1 MKRKKCA
8 LGALAIGSIISALAS
23 AIGTGV
29 SIYSNKKN
37 AERQIAN
44 QNEAQNQQNAIQ
56 QQQNIQANLS
66 NRDYIADYQNK
77 IIIPT
82 QNTSQMRCGGK
93 RKVLGG
99 INAKR
104 DANKEYFDRIQMY
117 KLGGYLMRQFRF
129 VGYLF
134 SL

>member
-8 LGALAIGSIISALAS
+8 LGAMAIAEIVSALAS
-23 AIGTGV
+23 AIGTGA

-117 KLGGYLMRQFRF
+117 KLGGYLM
-129 VGYLF
+129 Y
-134 SL
+134 

>member
-44 QNEAQNQQNAIQ
+44 QTEAQNQQNAIQ

-82 QNTSQMRCGGK
+82 KNTSQMRCGGK

-117 KLGGYLMRQFRF
+117 KLGGYLMR
-129 VGYLF
+129 
-134 SL
+134 

>member
-117 KLGGYLMRQFRF
+117 KFGGYLMR
-129 VGYLF
+129 
-134 SL
+134 

>member
-8 LGALAIGSIISALAS
+8 LGAMAIAGIVSALAS

-29 SIYSNKKN
+29 NIYSNKKN

-117 KLGGYLMRQFRF
+117 KLGGYLMH
-129 VGYLF
+129 
-134 SL
+134 

>member
-1 MKRKKCA
+1 MKRKKCV
-8 LGALAIGSIISALAS
+8 LGAMAIAGIVSALAS
-23 AIGTGV
+23 AIGTAA
-29 SIYSNKKN
+29 SIHANKKN
-37 AERQIAN
+37 VERQIAN
-44 QNEAQNQQNAIQ
+44 QNKAQNQQNAIQ
-56 QQQNIQANLS
+56 QQQNIQTNLS

-117 KLGGYLMRQFRF
+117 KLGGYLMR
-129 VGYLF
+129 
-134 SL
+134 

>member
-29 SIYSNKKN
+29 SIYSNKKT

-93 RKVLGG
+93 IKVLGG
-99 INAKR
+99 IDAKR

-117 KLGGYLMRQFRF
+117 KLGGYLMR
-129 VGYLF
+129 
-134 SL
+134 

>member
-8 LGALAIGSIISALAS
+8 LGAMAIAGIVSALAS

-37 AERQIAN
+37 VERQIAN
-44 QNEAQNQQNAIQ
+44 QNEAQNQQNVIQ

-117 KLGGYLMRQFRF
+117 KLGGYLMR
-129 VGYLF
+129 
-134 SL
+134 

>member
-44 QNEAQNQQNAIQ
+44 QTEAQNQQNAIQ

-66 NRDYIADYQNK
+66 NHDYIADYQNK

-104 DANKEYFDRIQMY
+104 DTNKEYFDRIQMY
-117 KLGGYLMRQFRF
+117 KLGGCLMR
-129 VGYLF
+129 
-134 SL
+134 

>member
-37 AERQIAN
+37 AERQIKN

-117 KLGGYLMRQFRF
+117 KLGGYLMR
-129 VGYLF
+129 
-134 SL
+134 

>member
-37 AERQIAN
+37 AKRQIAN

-117 KLGGYLMRQFRF
+117 KLGGYLMR
-129 VGYLF
+129 
-134 SL
+134 

>member
-8 LGALAIGSIISALAS
+8 LGAMAIAGIVSALAS
-23 AIGTGV
+23 AIGTGA

-56 QQQNIQANLS
+56 QQQNIQTNLD

-117 KLGGYLMRQFRF
+117 KLGGYLMH
-129 VGYLF
+129 
-134 SL
+134 

>member
-8 LGALAIGSIISALAS
+8 LGAMAIAGIVSALAS

-56 QQQNIQANLS
+56 QQQNIQANLN

-117 KLGGYLMRQFRF
+117 KLGGYLMR
-129 VGYLF
+129 
-134 SL
+134 

>member
-44 QNEAQNQQNAIQ
+44 QTEAQNQQNAIQ

-104 DANKEYFDRIQMY
+104 DANKKYFDRIQMY
-117 KLGGYLMRQFRF
+117 KLGGYLMR
-129 VGYLF
+129 
-134 SL
+134 

>member
-8 LGALAIGSIISALAS
+8 LGAMAIAGIVSALAS

-56 QQQNIQANLS
+56 QQQNIQTNLD

-93 RKVLGG
+93 RKVFGG

-117 KLGGYLMRQFRF
+117 KLGGYLMR
-129 VGYLF
+129 
-134 SL
+134 

>member
-8 LGALAIGSIISALAS
+8 LGAAAIASIIGAVVSAV
-23 AIGTGV
+23 GTGA

-66 NRDYIADYQNK
+66 NRDYITDYQNK
-77 IIIPT
+77 ITIPT

-93 RKVLGG
+93 RKVFGG

-104 DANKEYFDRIQMY
+104 DATKEYFDRIQMY
-117 KLGGYLMRQFRF
+117 KLGGCLMR
-129 VGYLF
+129 
-134 SL
+134 

>member
-8 LGALAIGSIISALAS
+8 LGALAIGSIISALVS

-104 DANKEYFDRIQMY
+104 DVNKEYFDRIQMY
-117 KLGGYLMRQFRF
+117 KLGGYLMR
-129 VGYLF
+129 
-134 SL
+134 

>member
-1 MKRKKCA
+1 MKRKKCV

-44 QNEAQNQQNAIQ
+44 QNKAQNQQNAIQ

-104 DANKEYFDRIQMY
+104 DANEEYFDRIQMY
-117 KLGGYLMRQFRF
+117 KLGGYLMR
-129 VGYLF
+129 
-134 SL
+134 

>member
-8 LGALAIGSIISALAS
+8 LGAMAIAGIVSALAS
-23 AIGTGV
+23 AIGTGA

-117 KLGGYLMRQFRF
+117 KLGGYLM
-129 VGYLF
+129 Y
-134 SL
+134 

>member
-82 QNTSQMRCGGK
+82 QNTSRMRCGGK

-117 KLGGYLMRQFRF
+117 KLGGYLMR
-129 VGYLF
+129 
-134 SL
+134 

>member
-44 QNEAQNQQNAIQ
+44 QNEAKNQQNAIQ

-104 DANKEYFDRIQMY
+104 DVNKEYFDRIQMY
-117 KLGGYLMRQFRF
+117 KLGGYLMR
-129 VGYLF
+129 
-134 SL
+134 